1 MRKAQG
7 DINLS
12 EGLHDIVITFFENT
26 GGDDLIVTYRGND
39 AGMNFSEEVI
49 PNSLFFQSGGVGP
62 DFVSTDSNND
72 GILDGQDD
80 ATPGND
86 RLVGSDSTE
95 DIINGLD
102 GDDQI
107 FGLAGIDTQ
116 LGNDG
121 DEILCGG
128 EGDDFLTGGAGDDA
142 LTGGTGTDTFVFNS
156 ADGSG
161 STDTITDFSLTEDDV
176 LNFADFL
183 QNENDTGADLA
194 NYLNVNFDNATG
206 NSTITV
212 DSDGA
217 GGYTDLTVVI
227 QGVDL
232 SALGIDQ
239 AAILQSLIDSNNLT
253 VDQQITQR

>member
-1 MRKAQG
+1 M
-7 DINLS
+7 S
-12 EGLHDIVITFFENT
+12 FP
-26 GGDDLIVTYRGND
+26 
-39 AGMNFSEEVI
+39 EEVI
-49 PNSLFFQSGGVGP
+49 PNSSYFQPAAVGP
-62 DFVSTDSNND
+62 DFVSINSNND
-72 GILDGQDD
+72 GVLDGDD
-80 ATPGND
+80 PLTTGND
-86 RLVGSDSTE
+86 RVVGGDTT
-95 DIINGLD
+95 DDTIDGLD

-107 FGLAGIDTQ
+107 FGLGGIDTL

-121 DEILCGG
+121 DDILFGG
-128 EGDDFLTGGAGDDA
+128 EGDDSLTGGAGDDS
-142 LTGGTGTDTFVFNS
+142 LTGGAGEDIFVFNS

-161 STDTITDFSLTEDDV
+161 STDTITDFSLTEGDV

-183 QNENDTGADLA
+183 QDESDTGVVLA

-253 VDQQITQR
+253 VDQ